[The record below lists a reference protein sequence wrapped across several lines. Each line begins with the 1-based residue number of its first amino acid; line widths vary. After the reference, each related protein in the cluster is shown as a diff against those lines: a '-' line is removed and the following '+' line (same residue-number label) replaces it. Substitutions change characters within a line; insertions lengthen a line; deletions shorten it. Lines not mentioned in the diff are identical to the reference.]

1 MFYLWIVLLYEV
13 ALGWLAIRGTRRQKF
28 SSQGHWNTP
37 RTYTRIYLVNQ
48 TSFYWQR
55 GNFSKILL
63 QGLNSFTN
71 SLQVSIM
78 TLLNI
83 VSQ

>member
-1 MFYLWIVLLYEV
+1 LYEV
-13 ALGWLAIRGTRRQKF
+13 ALGWLAIRGIRRQKF
-28 SSQGHWNTP
+28 SSQGHWNAT

-63 QGLNSFTN
+63 QDLNSFTN